1 MQRWDLS
8 LVGRYNTAWV
18 NTFLKA
24 NVLKDFASEQVILTL
39 LFPDWF
45 LRSPFG
51 FSDSSEETSAAW
63 NGKCLLLCMRE
74 SILDVSSLIA

>member
-1 MQRWDLS
+1 M
-8 LVGRYNTAWV
+8 GRSDTAWV
-18 NTFLKA
+18 NAFLKA

-45 LRSPFG
+45 LRSAFV
-51 FSDSSEETSAAW
+51 FSLSSESTSVACNGRCQILLAA
-63 NGKCLLLCMRE
+63 LREE